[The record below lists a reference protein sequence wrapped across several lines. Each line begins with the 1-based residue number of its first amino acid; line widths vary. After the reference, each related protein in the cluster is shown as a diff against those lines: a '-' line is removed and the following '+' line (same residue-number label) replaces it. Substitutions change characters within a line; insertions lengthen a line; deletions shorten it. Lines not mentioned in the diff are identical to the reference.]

1 MHSAPAPLVIT
12 RFLIHHSGQLQR
24 QAYPAI
30 LPVNVWCLKALT
42 GLTETH
48 IVDLDM
54 SSDEQIGKDMQQL
67 ELRVDDLIGVCRR
80 LKDENDS
87 LRDRQ
92 DTLIEEKTKLAEKN
106 RMARTRL
113 ENIVTRLKALDK
125 HQ

>member
-1 MHSAPAPLVIT
+1 M
-12 RFLIHHSGQLQR
+12 
-24 QAYPAI
+24 
-30 LPVNVWCLKALT
+30 N
-42 GLTETH
+42 
-48 IVDLDM
+48 
-54 SSDEQIGKDMQQL
+54 SDEQIGKDLHQL

-87 LRDRQ
+87 LRDRR
-92 DTLIEEKTKLAEKN
+92 DSLIEEKSKLAEKN